1 MTQENNGRRYSASD
15 QMVISAAKQIKD
27 YEVVYV
33 GVGLPMIA
41 AMFAKHT
48 HAPNSTIVIE
58 NGTVRSNL
66 FPLPGA
72 TDTLG
77 TQTMSDQLTS
87 LFYVDCLGQAGFIDA
102 GFLGAGQIDKYGNL
116 NDTVVGDYMNPIH
129 RWPGSGGA
137 NDVMSFCK
145 RTIVIL
151 KQDKRRFLEKVDF
164 ITCPGYLDGKPGR
177 REELGMLTGTGPV
190 SVITDLGTYEF
201 VDREMVLKS
210 VHTDAGV
217 TLDKVKEETGWD
229 LKVSDKLEDTVPP
242 TEEEMRVFRDEV
254 DPDYMWVGGRRRMMR
269 QAEEQDE
276 NSQV

>member
-1 MTQENNGRRYSASD
+1 MMTQEENNNRYSPSD
-15 QMVISAAKQIKD
+15 QMVISAARQIKD
-27 YEVVYV
+27 NEVVYV
-33 GVGLPMIA
+33 GVGLPMVA

-48 HAPNSTIVIE
+48 HAPNCTIVIQ

-66 FPLPGA
+66 FPLPAA

-116 NDTVVGDYMNPIH
+116 NDTCVGDYRNPVL

-137 NDVMSFCK
+137 NDVMSFCG

-151 KQDKRRFLEKVDF
+151 RQSKRRFLEKVDF
-164 ITCPGYLDGKPGR
+164 ITCPGYLDGKPGQ
-177 REELGMLTGTGPV
+177 REELGMLPDTGPAA
-190 SVITDLGTYEF
+190 VITDLGVYEF

-210 VHTDAGV
+210 VHSDAGV
-217 TLDKVKEETGWD
+217 TVEKVKEEVSWD
-229 LKVSDKLEDTVPP
+229 LKISPDLEDTVPP
-242 TEEEMRVFRDEV
+242 TEEDMRIFRDKV
-254 DPDYMWVGGRRRMMR
+254 DPEHIWVGGRRRMMR
-269 QAEEQDE
+269 RPEEE
-276 NSQV
+276 

>member
-1 MTQENNGRRYSASD
+1 MTQDNNNRRYTTSD
-15 QMVISAAKQIKD
+15 QMVISAAKQIKNN
-27 YEVVYV
+27 EVVYV
-33 GVGLPMIA
+33 GVGLPMVA

-48 HAPNSTIVIE
+48 HAPDCTIVIE

-87 LFYVDCLGQAGFIDA
+87 LFYVDCLGQAGFINA
-102 GFLGAGQIDKYGNL
+102 GFLGAGQIDMHGNL
-116 NDTVVGDYMNPIH
+116 NDTAVGDYRNPIL

-137 NDVMSFCK
+137 NDVISFCK

-151 KQDKRRFLEKVDF
+151 RQSKRRFLEKVDF

-177 REELGMLTGTGPV
+177 REELGMLHDTGPV
-190 SVITDLGTYEF
+190 SVITDLGIYEF

-210 VHTDAGV
+210 IHTDAGV
-217 TLDKVKEETGWD
+217 TLDKVKAEVSWD
-229 LKVSDKLEDTVPP
+229 LKVSSKLEDTVPP
-242 TEEEMRVFRDEV
+242 TEEEMRIFREKV
-254 DPDYMWVGGRRRMMR
+254 DTQGFWVGGKRRMMR
-269 QAEEQDE
+269 KAEDE
-276 NSQV
+276 